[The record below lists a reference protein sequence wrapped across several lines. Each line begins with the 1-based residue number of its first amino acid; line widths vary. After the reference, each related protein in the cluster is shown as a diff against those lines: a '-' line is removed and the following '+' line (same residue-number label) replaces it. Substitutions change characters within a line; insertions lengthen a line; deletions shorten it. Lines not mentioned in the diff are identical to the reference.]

1 MNRPMGSGYPSAPRH
16 GKCSFEAMLLFPLLQ
31 GQPVTC
37 ISFTSIFASTRGV
50 QSRFSVMP

>member
-16 GKCSFEAMLLFPLLQ
+16 EKCSFEAHASLPLLQ